1 MVKKEET
8 RVVWVLTTVVLWMLV
23 YEVGEGWRDYGSRLV
38 DFGDL
43 GLILG
48 GCMVLLGLVVSSIA
62 IRSKLVMGEKGV
74 GGRIAQALCPH
85 VVPLVCCLERLVLGG
100 CLSRARGSANSALQ
114 LWWREGY

>member
-48 GCMVLLGLVVSSIA
+48 GCMVSAVGSIRSRVERRLNYGLVPDILRVFE
-62 IRSKLVMGEKGV
+62 GDGYW
-74 GGRIAQALCPH
+74 
-85 VVPLVCCLERLVLGG
+85 RLVLGG
-100 CLSRARGSANSALQ
+100 RLSRARGSANSALQ
-114 LWWREGY
+114 LWVLLSANLL

>member
-8 RVVWVLTTVVLWMLV
+8 RVVWVLTSVVLWMLF

-48 GCMVLLGLVVSSIA
+48 GCMVLVCKWVSWI
-62 IRSKLVMGEKGV
+62 
-74 GGRIAQALCPH
+74 
-85 VVPLVCCLERLVLGG
+85 
-100 CLSRARGSANSALQ
+100 
-114 LWWREGY
+114 